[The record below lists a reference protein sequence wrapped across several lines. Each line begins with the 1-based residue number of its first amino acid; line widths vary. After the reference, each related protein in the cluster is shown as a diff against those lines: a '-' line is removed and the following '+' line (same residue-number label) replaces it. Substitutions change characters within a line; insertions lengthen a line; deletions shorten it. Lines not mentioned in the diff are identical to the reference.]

1 MPSEIRRPSVPFNE
15 PVRAPDIG
23 ALNLAP
29 LAIVAILTLVFHVAI
44 GVVLD
49 RSHAGHTMTSPALSV
64 TDDETNCGAEPKQLE
79 QSLPFD

>member
-15 PVRAPDIG
+15 PIRAPDIG

-29 LAIVAILTLVFHVAI
+29 LAIVAVLTLVFHVAI

-49 RSHAGHTMTSPALSV
+49 RSHAGQATTASALGV
-64 TDDETNCGAEPKQLE
+64 TDEETNCGAEPKRPEL
-79 QSLPFD
+79 SLPYD